1 MQYASNG
8 YLYSE
13 IYMIVM
19 ARGSNSKNEYSSIVN
34 TAIVLLGNGVILV
47 SLINYS
53 IIVFIKVWD

>member
-1 MQYASNG
+1 MHQMDIYIQNIHDCNG
-8 YLYSE
+8 K
-13 IYMIVM
+13 
-19 ARGSNSKNEYSSIVN
+19 RKQKNEYNSIVN